1 MELETGTSDASET
14 GTTQEGVR
22 TNNKA
27 RLMYYLDTVCSL
39 LTLDEDAEIKR
50 LRRYQEYSLSEYQ
63 IHRLLALCYLFKPSV
78 LLDKCIFHSEDLC
91 EKEANTFFD
100 IRWDFEVI
108 VWHFKCP
115 EVCKES
121 LTSTKQNVQLG
132 N

>member
-1 MELETGTSDASET
+1 MMELERET
-14 GTTQEGVR
+14 IDVIEAGTTQEGVR

-39 LTLDEDAEIKR
+39 LALDEDPELER

-78 LLDKCIFHSEDLC
+78 LLDKCIFHSEALC
-91 EKEANTFFD
+91 EKESNKFFD

-108 VWHFKCP
+108 
-115 EVCKES
+115 
-121 LTSTKQNVQLG
+121 T
-132 N
+132 